1 MRVLLIDDHP
11 LTRLGPRTL
20 IEREW
25 PAAEVIEAESAGE
38 GLRRLAGRD
47 IDVVVLDVELPD
59 ATGLDGIAR
68 VLRAAGDTPVLV
80 MSQNDEATYAE
91 RALQLG
97 ARGYLPKDLGPGE
110 LVAALRRVA
119 GGGRYVTPAQAE
131 RLVGLLDGRRPA
143 ALPHEALSMQEMRVV
158 QLLAAGR
165 TPAQIAATMH
175 VSVKTIGSYRGRIFE
190 KTGWRST
197 AELTK
202 YCVAHG
208 LTAPD

>member
-1 MRVLLIDDHP
+1 MRVLLVDDHP
-11 LTRLGPRTL
+11 LTRLGARTL

-25 PAAEVIEAESAGE
+25 PDALVAEAETLADA
-38 GLRRLAGRD
+38 LQRLAARN
-47 IDVVVLDVELPD
+47 IDVVVLDIELPD
-59 ATGLDGIAR
+59 ATGVDSIAR
-68 VLRAAGDTPVLV
+68 VLRAAGTIPVLV

-97 ARGYLPKDLGPGE
+97 ARGYLPKGLSAGE
-110 LVAALRRVA
+110 LVSALRRIL
-119 GGGRYVTPAQAE
+119 GGGRYVTPAQAD
-131 RLVGLLDGRRPA
+131 RLVSLLEGRRKS
-143 ALPHEALSMQEMRVV
+143 ALPHEALSTQEMRVV

-175 VSVKTIGSYRGRIFE
+175 LSAKTVGSYRARIFE

-208 LTAPD
+208 LTEPA